1 MKEVNFMV
9 CSLGE
14 MYILQ
19 ADIEDWDD
27 RGDFLMK
34 IVEKSQKI

>member
-1 MKEVNFMV
+1 MV

-14 MYILQ
+14 TYIPQ
-19 ADIEDWDD
+19 ADIEVLDD

-34 IVEKSQKI
+34 IVEKFGEF